1 MRTLEVMGGKWKPII
16 LHYLSEAPRRSGE
29 LGRLIPQASGKM
41 LTQQLREL
49 EADKIIRRKIY
60 RQVPPKVEYILT
72 PLGESLRPVM
82 IAMCAWGE
90 TNARLTPNREDVEGS
105 EDRAYQN
112 LAGMGLPT
120 SRDSVFQAGNSFAK
134 KRPTKPRT
142 PVSPLGSKVSH
153 AAI

>member
-1 MRTLEVMGGKWKPII
+1 MKYKDCPIMRTLEVIGGKWKPII

-49 EADKIIRRKIY
+49 EADKIVRRKIY
-60 RQVPPKVEYILT
+60 RQVPPKVEYLLT

-90 TNARLTPNREDVEGS
+90 TNARLTSNCEDVERS

-112 LAGMGLPT
+112 LAGMEIPT
-120 SRDSVFQAGNSFAK
+120 SRNSVFQAANSFAK
-134 KRPTKPRT
+134 KST
-142 PVSPLGSKVSH
+142 
-153 AAI
+153 AA